1 MLEFMI
7 GRAGCGKTAACLSEI
22 KAKMLEN
29 PMGPALI
36 LLLPE
41 HMTYKTERQLATM
54 MEEQGNGFFRSYVF
68 GFRRFARQV
77 LIETGGVVKPRITEI
92 GKQLM
97 LRRILEKHEGDLK
110 FFYRAAHQRGF
121 TDALSGMV
129 DEFKSYGVTTGL
141 LEELLSGEGDNSAH
155 MSANSR
161 LKDKLHDLSLVYGE
175 YSKAM
180 EGRYNDGEDVLSSLV
195 EKLPSAAIMKN
206 AEVWI
211 DGFVFFNPQERNII
225 TAMLELGADVH
236 VTLCMDPANKVE
248 NERETGLFH
257 RQYETMCI
265 LKKIADSMGISYS
278 IRAFG
283 MDGKISRFKNTALQA
298 VEKRLFHYPLRA
310 AKDIDAQDK
319 IQITEAAT
327 IRLEVEAVAADM
339 VRLCREKGY
348 KWRDIGVLL
357 RNEEAYGPVID
368 NVFKDFEVPCFSNQ
382 KRLGT
387 HHPLASLVCAAF
399 EAIRGWRYEA
409 VFRCFRTGFFPV
421 TRDQLD
427 KLENY
432 VLEYGIKGSHWTKE
446 APWVFYSGLSESPE
460 IQAKMEEKLAD
471 INQIRQ
477 LAATPLLKF
486 SQSVKAAETV
496 TGLVQAAYELLTDL
510 QVPEQLDSM
519 AREAENAGRLDE
531 PRIHSQIWDGIMELF
546 DQLVETVGDE
556 SIKKDGLNRKEFEE
570 ILTSGIEALAV
581 SIVPPGIDFVNISN
595 FDQNSLDGLRAIYI
609 LGADDSCMPKKH
621 NTQGLLTDADRNYLQ
636 EKGML
641 ELAPGSDTGSLG
653 ENYQLYKGFTQPSE
667 YMWVSYSLADAEGG
681 GLTPAPVVVKLRQ
694 LLEAPFLHIN
704 PESMDRDDELQLAG
718 GRQAMSSLAIALR
731 GERDYGKMKPFWND
745 VYNWARQRDEL
756 KPVLKMVRKGL
767 FAKAPQEVLP
777 QEIAAALYTKK
788 NHLRGSVTRFE
799 RFAKCPFS
807 FFAQYGLNLKERKIF
822 SFAHLDKGNLMHDIM
837 CCFGERLKKDGIS
850 WREVTDDQCK
860 SLCGEVI
867 TEILSSPKHRILLSN
882 AQFNYMAE
890 RLKKTAETSIAKLL
904 ELARESDF
912 YPEAFERSFG
922 FGPGDMPPLVY
933 SLEGDGLPK
942 GKYDLEIT
950 GKIDRIDLSSDGQY
964 FMIIDYKTGSAA
976 INLLEVYFGIKL
988 QLLTYLLVAKNLLAK
1003 TQGHQVLPAGMLYF
1017 FLKNPLISVK
1027 KKISDKELEKEV
1039 QKVFEMPGWVLAD
1052 PEVIPKI
1059 DNASNFVKVK
1069 LKNGELD
1076 TAATNLKKVKTMD
1089 EFNILM
1095 DYVEYKLQKTG
1106 KEILSGIIDASPQ
1119 EDRNGSSCTYCQFR
1133 AFCGYDSKLPGYRTR
1148 LQPDYNPKDDVE
1160 IMEKMAECSKEV

>member
-77 LIETGGVVKPRITEI
+77 LIETGGAVKPRITEI

-97 LRRILEKHEGDLK
+97 LRRILEKHDGDLK

-129 DEFKSYGVTTGL
+129 DEFKSYGVTNGL
-141 LEELLSGEGDNSAH
+141 LEELLSGEGDKSAH

-175 YSKAM
+175 YCQAM
-180 EGRYNDGEDVLSSLV
+180 QGRYNDAEDVLDSLV
-195 EKLPSAAIMKN
+195 KKLPSSEIMKN
-206 AEVWI
+206 AEIWI

-225 TAMLELGADVH
+225 SAMLELGANIH
-236 VTLCMDPANKVE
+236 VTLCMDPVNRME

-257 RQYETMCI
+257 RQYETMCM
-265 LKKIADSMGISYS
+265 LKKIADSMGIKYS
-278 IRAFG
+278 TRAFG
-283 MDGKISRFKNTALQA
+283 GKYVSRFKNDALSTL
-298 VEKRLFHYPLRA
+298 EKGLFRYPLRTA
-310 AKDIDAQDK
+310 GNIDAADK
-319 IQITEAAT
+319 IQVTEAAT
-327 IRLEVEAVAADM
+327 IRLEVEAAAADM

-348 KWRDIGVLL
+348 KWRDIGVLI

-368 NVFKDFEVPCFSNQ
+368 NVFKDFEVPSFSNQ

-399 EAIRGWRYEA
+399 EVIRGWRYEA

-427 KLENY
+427 RLENY
-432 VLEYGIKGSHWTKE
+432 VLEYGIKGSYWTKDE
-446 APWVFYSGLSESPE
+446 PWEFYSGLSESKE
-460 IQAKMEEKLAD
+460 DKERREEQLAE

-477 LAATPLLKF
+477 LAAGPLLKF
-486 SQSVKAAETV
+486 GESVKVAETV

-510 QVPEQLDSM
+510 NVPEQLDSL
-519 AREAENAGRLDE
+519 AREAETAGRLDE

-556 SIKKDGLNRKEFEE
+556 PMKKDGLNRREFEE

-581 SIVPPGIDFVNISN
+581 NIVPPGIDFVNIAN

-621 NTQGLLTDADRNYLQ
+621 SNQGLLTDADRNYLMEQ
-636 EKGML
+636 GMM
-641 ELAPGSDTGSLG
+641 ELAPGSDMGSLG
-653 ENYQLYKGFTQPSE
+653 ENYQLYKGFTQASE
-667 YMWVSYSLADAEGG
+667 YLWISYSLADAEGG
-681 GLTPAPVVVKLRQ
+681 GLSPAPVVVKLRN
-694 LLEAPFLHIN
+694 LMDIPFLHIN
-704 PESMDRDDELQLAG
+704 PESMDRDDNLQLAG

-745 VYNWARQRDEL
+745 VYNWARQQEDL

-777 QEIAAALYTKK
+777 QDIAAALYTKK

-799 RFAKCPFS
+799 KFAKCPFS
-807 FFAQYGLNLKERKIF
+807 YFAQYGLNLKERKIF

-837 CCFGERLKKDGIS
+837 CCFGERLKKDGKS
-850 WREVTDDQCK
+850 WREITEDECHTI
-860 SLCGEVI
+860 CGEVI
-867 TEILSSPKHRILLSN
+867 TEILASPKHRILLSN

-890 RLKKTAETSIAKLL
+890 RLKKTAEKSITKLL

-933 SLEGDGLPK
+933 ALKGDGLPD

-950 GKIDRIDLSSDGQY
+950 GKIDRIDISGDRKY
-964 FMIIDYKTGSAA
+964 FMIIDYKTGYAA
-976 INLLEVYFGIKL
+976 INLLEVYFGLKL

-1003 TQGHQVLPAGMLYF
+1003 TEGHQVLPAGMLYF
-1017 FLKNPLISVK
+1017 FLKNPIISAQK
-1027 KKISDKELEKEV
+1027 KLSDKELDKEL
-1039 QKVFEMPGWVLAD
+1039 QKAFEMPGWVLAE
-1052 PEVIPKI
+1052 PEVIGKI
-1059 DNASNFVKVK
+1059 DSGSKFVKIK
-1069 LKNGELD
+1069 LKDGELD
-1076 TAATNLKKVKTMD
+1076 TGAANLRKVKTVD
-1089 EFNILM
+1089 EFSILM

-1106 KEILSGIIDASPQ
+1106 KEILSGIIDPSPQ
-1119 EDRNGSSCTYCQFR
+1119 EDKYGSSCTYCQFR
-1133 AFCGYDSKLPGYRTR
+1133 ALCGYDSKLAGYKTR
-1148 LQPDYNPKDDVE
+1148 LLPDYDSKDDVK
-1160 IMEKMAECSKEV
+1160 IIEKMAECCKEE